1 MALTPETLTRHELNG
16 LSVRVVD
23 AANPDL
29 VGIAGRVV
37 VETMQ
42 TLHIDDGTRVRQ
54 VPKRGVTLEFALT
67 AGEPE
72 FGDGVYPSPDQ
83 CTDEAAGTRR
93 SLDEPSIAR
102 RRRKAPGSTFKR
114 ESETAG
120 GFPGQSGSTRTG
132 SPDGDGRRSS
142 PPGDCEDVVYV
153 TVDGARLLSRPA
165 HRTENAGDSKWR

>member
-23 AANPDL
+23 AGNPDL

-37 VETMQ
+37 IETMQ
-42 TLHIDDGTRVRQ
+42 TLHIDDGDRVRQ
-54 VPKRGVTLEFALT
+54 VPKRGATLEFALT

-72 FGDGVYPSPDQ
+72 FTDGGYPSPSMNRSR
-83 CTDEAAGTRR
+83 TDEAAG
-93 SLDEPSIAR
+93 
-102 RRRKAPGSTFKR
+102 RRKASGSTFKR

-120 GFPGQSGSTRTG
+120 ILPGQSGSTRKG
-132 SPDGDGRRSS
+132 SPDGDGRTPSRT
-142 PPGDCEDVVYV
+142 GDCEDVVYV
-153 TVDGARLLSRPA
+153 TVDGAQLLSRPA